1 MDAKINLYIKILI
14 THMVLYYIVLG
25 GIYQSLADWYSQWP
39 ISWDL
44 ISRILLSP
52 LIGVLGFYDGLP
64 AFFLLPFSLLIFLV
78 EYKKLRLYQSYIA
91 SVLTAHVV
99 VLYIG
104 SWYYKLSFS
113 TNIWSNKW
121 ENTLEVSL
129 LWLILPAIFVSS
141 IGVRFLLKKHKYK

>member
-1 MDAKINLYIKILI
+1 MDAKINLYVKILI
-14 THMVLYYIVLG
+14 IHMVLYYTVFGAIL
-25 GIYQSLADWYSQWP
+25 QSLADWYSQWP

-78 EYKKLRLYQSYIA
+78 EYKKLPLYQSYIA

-141 IGVRFLLKKHKYK
+141 MGVRFLLKKHKYK